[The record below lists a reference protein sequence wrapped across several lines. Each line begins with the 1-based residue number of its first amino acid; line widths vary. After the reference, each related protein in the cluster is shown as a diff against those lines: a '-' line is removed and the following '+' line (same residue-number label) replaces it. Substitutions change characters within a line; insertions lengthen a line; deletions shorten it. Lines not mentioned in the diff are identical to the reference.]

1 VPGPDEGRAA
11 AKVVEY
17 AIGLVAARS
26 WPEKK
31 LREKMLARHE
41 AGHVDAAL
49 VRLRE
54 LGLVDDVAWAER
66 FARDRFERGA
76 KGRHRI
82 RAELAAKGIDAAT
95 IDAALERAIE
105 GEAER
110 ERAARLL
117 ESLRARL
124 EGMETTPERL
134 KNRLFR
140 RMIARGYPV
149 SLVRDLL
156 DVS

>member
-1 VPGPDEGRAA
+1 MPGPDEGRAA
-11 AKVVEY
+11 REAVEF

-31 LREKMLARHE
+31 LRERMLAKHE
-41 AGHVDAAL
+41 AGDVEAAL
-49 VRLRE
+49 ERLRE
-54 LGLVDDVAWAER
+54 LGLVDDTAWAER

-82 RAELAAKGIDAAT
+82 RAELVARGIDAAT

-110 ERAARLL
+110 ERAARVLA
-117 ESLRARL
+117 SLRARL
-124 EGMETTPERL
+124 DGTETTPERL

-140 RMIARGYPV
+140 RMIARGYPA